1 MYDINQI
8 ENIGGFR
15 LKYRGMLYACLAAT
29 FWAISGISGQI
40 LMQQFHFTAN
50 WIVAARM
57 IVSGGLLLLFSQR
70 FNQKKSLGD
79 IFQQPSAMI
88 RLLLFGIFGM
98 YAVQAGFFQTI
109 EYSNASFATIIQ
121 FTGPIFIIF
130 YEAIRN
136 RTWPSVQTIF
146 LLILTFIGILLL
158 ATKGNLNQLIV
169 PKMAIVMGL
178 IAALAIAVYSI
189 LPRQLIMDYGSLTV
203 VGMGMLIGGIFANL
217 VHPIWQVDGLFTLAS
232 FIQFLIVA
240 IVGTALSFFCY
251 SQSLQYISPSL
262 AGILTAVEP
271 LLSLVF
277 SIFIFH
283 LAFGWIEWF
292 GFLLVFCSILMIQR
306 KM

>member
-1 MYDINQI
+1 
-8 ENIGGFR
+8 
-15 LKYRGMLYACLAAT
+15 MLYACLAAT

-40 LMQQFHFTAN
+40 LMQDYHFSAN

-57 IVSGGLLLLFSQR
+57 VVSGLLLLIFSQKVS
-70 FNQKKSLGD
+70 KKAKISSL
-79 IFQQPSAMI
+79 FSQPLVVL
-88 RLLLFGIFGM
+88 RLVLFGIFGV

-109 EYSNASFATIIQ
+109 ALSNASFATIIQ

-130 YEAIRN
+130 YEAFRQ
-136 RTWPSVQTIF
+136 RQWPSFQTIL

-169 PKMAIVMGL
+169 PKMAIIMGL
-178 IAALAIAVYSI
+178 IAALAVAVYSI
-189 LPRQLIMDYGSLTV
+189 LPCQLIMDYGSLTV
-203 VGMGMLIGGIFANL
+203 VGLGMLIGGLFANL
-217 VHPIWQVDGLFTLAS
+217 IHPIWQIDGIFTLHS

-240 IVGTALSFFCY
+240 IIGTALSFFCY
-251 SQSLQYISPSL
+251 SQSLQYITPSL

-277 SIFIFH
+277 SLIIFH
-283 LAFGWIEWF
+283 LSFGWIEWV

-306 KM
+306 KL

>member
-1 MYDINQI
+1 MM
-8 ENIGGFR
+8 
-15 LKYRGMLYACLAAT
+15 KYRGMLYACLAAA

-40 LMQQFHFTAN
+40 LMQNYHFTAN
-50 WIVAARM
+50 WIVSARM
-57 IVSGGLLLLFSQR
+57 IVSGILLLVFSQ
-70 FNQKKSLGD
+70 KSGTKAPLSVL
-79 IFQQPSAMI
+79 FQRPKELIS
-88 RLLLFGIFGM
+88 LVLFGIFGM

-109 EYSNASFATIIQ
+109 ALSNASFATIIQ

-130 YEAIRN
+130 YESFRQ
-136 RTWPSVQTIF
+136 RQWPSFQTIL

-178 IAALAIAVYSI
+178 IAAFAIAVYSI
-189 LPRQLIMDYGSLTV
+189 LPRQLIMDYGSLAV
-203 VGMGMLIGGIFANL
+203 VGLGMLIGGLFANIL
-217 VHPIWQVDGLFTLAS
+217 HPIWQIDGLFTLNS

-251 SQSLQYISPSL
+251 SQSLQYITPSL

-277 SIFIFH
+277 SLFIFH
-283 LAFGWIEWF
+283 LDFGWIEWV

-306 KM
+306 KL